1 MKYFYEIFSVH
12 LLLLVVVHGGVLG
25 RELGRELGDEL
36 GDEHGDMLVVTANSG
51 DAIS

>member
-1 MKYFYEIFSVH
+1 MKNFYEIFSVH

-25 RELGRELGDEL
+25 GELGD
-36 GDEHGDMLVVTANSG
+36 DHGEMLVVTANSG

>member
-1 MKYFYEIFSVH
+1 MKNFYEIFSVH
-12 LLLLVVVHGGVLG
+12 HLLLVIVHGGVLG
-25 RELGRELGDEL
+25 HELGDEL

>member
-1 MKYFYEIFSVH
+1 MINFYEIFSVH

-25 RELGRELGDEL
+25 RELGNELV
-36 GDEHGDMLVVTANSG
+36 DEHGDMLVVTANSG